1 MARVWDSQP
10 IAFPADAF
18 DMSLPAIQIE
28 SLGKRYQLGA
38 GKTERYKTLRESLA
52 NWWRAP
58 VRHDR
63 EFWALRDLSFSVQPG
78 EVLGIIGQNGAGK
91 STLLKLISRITE
103 PTEGRISLRGRVASL
118 LEVGTG
124 FHPELTGRENIY
136 FNGSVLGMTRAE
148 IRSKF
153 AEIVEFAGVEQFLD
167 LPVKRYSSGMYVR
180 LAFAVAAHLQSEVL
194 IVDEVLAVGDA
205 EFQKRCVGRMHSVAN
220 ESGRTVLFVSH
231 NLAVVQAMCSRVLL
245 LSGGRLAQDGSPSEV
260 ISHYVRGASSES
272 RWTRGELP
280 RAEDGWAFEQIDLQL
295 GGEQPRMT
303 LRLQVELR
311 CGGSDVF
318 IAFDILDA
326 AGIPLMQA
334 LPKATP
340 FLKATPA
347 RCRVVIG
354 VELPPLIPG
363 AYAVDAW
370 VGSDFSRTHDHV
382 RNAVAFEITESP
394 TTGRSVAHTSDHG
407 SIVPVS
413 EVIECHPC
421 DLT

>member
-1 MARVWDSQP
+1 
-10 IAFPADAF
+10 
-18 DMSLPAIQIE
+18 MSTQAIQIE
-28 SLGKRYQLGA
+28 SLGKRYRLGT
-38 GKTERYKTLRESLA
+38 GTTERYKTLRDSLA

-58 VRHDR
+58 ARQDR

-124 FHPELTGRENIY
+124 FHPELTGRENIF

-153 AEIVEFAGVEQFLD
+153 SEIVEFAGVEQFLD

-180 LAFAVAAHLQSEVL
+180 LAFAVAAHLQAEVL

-205 EFQKRCVGRMHSVAN
+205 EFQKRCVGRLRSVAN

-245 LSGGRLAQDGSPSEV
+245 LAGGRLAHDGSPSDV
-260 ISHYVRGASSES
+260 ISNYVRGASVDSC
-272 RWTRGELP
+272 WTRGELP
-280 RAEDGWAFEQIDLQL
+280 RGDDGWTFEQMKLQL
-295 GGEQPRMT
+295 EGQQPRMS

-311 CGGSDVF
+311 CGGGEVF

-334 LPKATP
+334 LPRPTP
-340 FLKATPA
+340 FLKSAQTG
-347 RCRVVIG
+347 CRVVIV
-354 VELPPLIPG
+354 VELPPLVPG

-370 VGSDFSRTHDHV
+370 VGSDFSRTHDHI
-382 RNAVAFEITESP
+382 RNAMAFEITESP
-394 TTGRSVAHTSDHG
+394 TSGRSVAHTSDHG
-407 SIVPVS
+407 SVVPVS

-421 DLT
+421 ALA